1 MSRKKMLME
10 TLRQLYALKDEGKN
24 VQAAID
30 NIEEELR
37 KECERECDRM
47 RERKNK

>member
-10 TLRQLYALKDEGKN
+10 TLRQLYSLRDEGKN
-24 VQAAID
+24 VQAAIA